1 VNIENGVIKES
12 VYEELRSWS
21 SSVLEEPNPHLS
33 GLPACPYAK
42 KSWSDGRINVL
53 VGEDVLDLK
62 KAISLYDPV
71 STDILIWVNFNL
83 GRQDLWERWVSLWNK
98 RHVKNDIHLM
108 LFHPDYPPSDDD
120 EDFLT
125 DNEWESS
132 LDDYMM
138 VFIQSLSKLNKA
150 SVALDGIG
158 YYNHFSDHLYETLVL
173 NRRRIC
179 DGDG

>member
-1 VNIENGVIKES
+1 MNATNNAIR
-12 VYEELRSWS
+12 EELQSWS
-21 SSVLEEPNPHLS
+21 NSVLEIPNPHLS

-42 KSWSDGRINVL
+42 KSWSDGRVQTL

-62 KAISLYDPV
+62 EAISLYDTV
-71 STDILIWVNFNL
+71 TTDMLIWVSFNL
-83 GRQDLWERWVSLWNK
+83 GRQDLWERWITLWNK
-98 RHVKNDIHLM
+98 KNVKKDIHLM
-108 LFHPDYPPSDDD
+108 VFHPDYPPSEDN

-125 DNEWESS
+125 DNDWESS

-138 VFIQSLSKLNKA
+138 IFIQSLSALNKA
-150 SVALDGIG
+150 SVALEGIG

-173 NRRRIC
+173 DRRRLC

>member
-1 VNIENGVIKES
+1 VNATNNAIR
-12 VYEELRSWS
+12 EELQSWS
-21 SSVLEEPNPHLS
+21 NSVLEIPNPHLS

-42 KSWSDGRINVL
+42 KSWSDGRVQTL

-62 KAISLYDPV
+62 EAISLYDTV
-71 STDILIWVNFNL
+71 TTDMLIWVNFNL
-83 GRQDLWERWVSLWNK
+83 GRQDLWERWITLWNK
-98 RHVKNDIHLM
+98 KNVKEDIHLM
-108 LFHPDYPPSDDD
+108 LFHPDYPPSEDN

-125 DNEWESS
+125 NNDWESS

-138 VFIQSLSKLNKA
+138 IFIQSLSALNKA
-150 SVALDGIG
+150 SVALEGIG

-173 NRRRIC
+173 DRRRLC

>member
-1 VNIENGVIKES
+1 MNATNNAIR
-12 VYEELRSWS
+12 EELQSWS
-21 SSVLEEPNPHLS
+21 NSVLEIPNPHLS

-42 KSWSDGRINVL
+42 KSWSDGRVQTL

-62 KAISLYDPV
+62 EAISLYDTV
-71 STDILIWVNFNL
+71 TTDMLIWVNFNL
-83 GRQDLWERWVSLWNK
+83 GRQDLWERWITLWNK
-98 RHVKNDIHLM
+98 KNVKKDIHLM
-108 LFHPDYPPSDDD
+108 VFHPDYPPSEDN

-125 DNEWESS
+125 DNDWESS

-138 VFIQSLSKLNKA
+138 IFIQSLSALNKA
-150 SVALDGIG
+150 SVALEGIG

-173 NRRRIC
+173 DRRRLC

>member
-1 VNIENGVIKES
+1 MNATNNAIR
-12 VYEELRSWS
+12 EELQSWS
-21 SSVLEEPNPHLS
+21 NSVLEIPNPHLS

-42 KSWSDGRINVL
+42 KSWSDGRVQTL

-62 KAISLYDPV
+62 EAISLYDTV
-71 STDILIWVNFNL
+71 TTDMLIWVNFNL
-83 GRQDLWERWVSLWNK
+83 GRQDLWERWITLWNK
-98 RHVKNDIHLM
+98 KNVKEDIHLM
-108 LFHPDYPPSDDD
+108 LFHPDYPPSEDN

-125 DNEWESS
+125 NNDWESS

-138 VFIQSLSKLNKA
+138 IFIQSLSALNKA
-150 SVALDGIG
+150 SVALEGIG

-173 NRRRIC
+173 DRRRLC